1 MQLIYGGKTSQS
13 LPRYRFPKGFCLS
26 FNPKH
31 FSNTNES
38 IKFLKEIIT
47 PYVVKQRELLK
58 CQVDQK
64 ALVVMDVF
72 TGQMTTEVLNA
83 YEEANIVI
91 INVPANMTKYYQ
103 PFDLTVNGYVKRFLK
118 SKFTE
123 SYSSQVRAY
132 LDNGVSINDIEVVL
146 QLSKIKPIHVGWL
159 VEFYNHMT
167 TLKGKEIID
176 SGWKAAGIS
185 DTVNLGSSKLP
196 PIDPFHDID
205 PMLGDESESSNRHL
219 LAFCDVTA
227 EEFELLC
234 GKKLGP
240 ENDDA
245 VTDDEMDSEWEEVE
259 L

>member
-1 MQLIYGGKTSQS
+1 
-13 LPRYRFPKGFCLS
+13 
-26 FNPKH
+26 
-31 FSNTNES
+31 
-38 IKFLKEIIT
+38 
-47 PYVVKQRELLK
+47 
-58 CQVDQK
+58 
-64 ALVVMDVF
+64 
-72 TGQMTTEVLNA
+72 
-83 YEEANIVI
+83 
-91 INVPANMTKYYQ
+91 
-103 PFDLTVNGYVKRFLK
+103 
-118 SKFTE
+118 
-123 SYSSQVRAY
+123 
-132 LDNGVSINDIEVVL
+132 
-146 QLSKIKPIHVGWL
+146 
-159 VEFYNHMT
+159 MT

-176 SGWKAAGIS
+176 SGQKAAGIS

-196 PIDPFHDID
+196 LIDPFHDID